1 MVVMVQLQQSQ
12 VLQLQELVE
21 EVEYLLD
28 QAELVVV
35 EWLVAILQELLE
47 MEQ

>member
-35 EWLVAILQELLE
+35 EWLVAIFQELLE